1 MSKEFSSREMKWLD
15 IYDIA
20 IALEES
26 FPDEDVLNIRFTDLQ
41 KLVLS
46 LEGFND
52 DIKNCNERVL
62 EAIQQA
68 WIDER

>member
-1 MSKEFSSREMKWLD
+1 MKWLD